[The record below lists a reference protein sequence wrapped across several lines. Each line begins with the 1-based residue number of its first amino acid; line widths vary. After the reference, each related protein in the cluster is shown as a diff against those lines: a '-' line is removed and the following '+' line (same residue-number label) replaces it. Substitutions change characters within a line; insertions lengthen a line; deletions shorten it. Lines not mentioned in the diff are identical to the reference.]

1 VGRSNLLNPRNGDK
15 RRKDKRSVDVSI
27 LVCSGGCGIG
37 SGAGTGDTSAL
48 ASAIASSA
56 IIQVYF
62 RDVRST
68 NRNQTNSL
76 DSAGS
81 ISSRGLLSDVDAKR
95 LLTNR

>member
-1 VGRSNLLNPRNGDK
+1 MGRSNLLNPRNGDK
-15 RRKDKRSVDVSI
+15 RRKDKRSVDVSRPI

-81 ISSRGLLSDVDAKR
+81 ISSRGLLSDVA
-95 LLTNR
+95 